1 VADSTGTV
9 GRSAAEAAVAA
20 VGLSAASPRSRSDG
34 DAVAHALESL
44 RTMIVK
50 GTIAPGAEL
59 SQVSLARAIGV
70 STTPLREALRQLEAE
85 GLVESRRNRRPRV
98 PPFDPADLETVYCN
112 RILLESLGIALSVPT
127 FTKADLE
134 QLREYLGSM
143 RLTGEE
149 SDIEKWDHAHSSFHI
164 ALISGCNS
172 ALRQQI
178 ISMMARA
185 DRYRRM
191 SVLGDQP
198 VGWRIGETEHEDIL
212 AACEE
217 RRVGDAALLLARH
230 LTRSALRVVAN
241 MAPEA
246 DLVGVRLALGFVTGW
261 AANADV
267 PPA

>member
-1 VADSTGTV
+1 MSDTIGAVDRTPAEVA
-9 GRSAAEAAVAA
+9 AAA
-20 VGLSAASPRSRSDG
+20 VGLTPAAPRSRSDG

-59 SQVSLARAIGV
+59 SQVSLARALGV

-112 RILLESLGIALSVPT
+112 RILLESLGVALTVPMLT
-127 FTKADLE
+127 EADLA

-143 RLTGEE
+143 RLTGEQA
-149 SDIEKWDHAHSSFHI
+149 DIERWDHAHSSFHI
-164 ALISGCNS
+164 ALVSGCNA

-178 ISMMARA
+178 VNMMARA

-212 AACEE
+212 KACEE
-217 RRVGDAALLLARH
+217 RRASDAALLLARH

-246 DLVGVRLALGFVTGW
+246 DLVGVRMALGLVTGW
-261 AANADV
+261 AASADT
-267 PPA
+267 PLA